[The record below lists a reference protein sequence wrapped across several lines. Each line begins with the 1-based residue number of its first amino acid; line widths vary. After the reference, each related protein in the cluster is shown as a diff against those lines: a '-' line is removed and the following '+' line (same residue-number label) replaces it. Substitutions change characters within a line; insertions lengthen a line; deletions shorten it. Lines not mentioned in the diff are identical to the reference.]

1 MMAVCFCEQAK
12 SNKFHGDPLVNS
24 STNVFF
30 EARSGQ
36 FFVLFVVFSSFSL
49 FSLVYILQ
57 RFFVAFFSL
66 LELSPLDSSDI
77 PEAKNT
83 TIEELTR
90 RFQCTFAHIPCFL
103 NIAFVQK
110 PTLVRQQSKRQN
122 QNAGT
127 TAAAKS
133 RSKRWLVPLGC
144 L

>member
-1 MMAVCFCEQAK
+1 MGPGKVGTTSCEDERKPDRGSTFLVPQDIKIMMAACFCEQAK

-66 LELSPLDSSDI
+66 LELSPLV
-77 PEAKNT
+77 
-83 TIEELTR
+83 
-90 RFQCTFAHIPCFL
+90 FQ
-103 NIAFVQK
+103 
-110 PTLVRQQSKRQN
+110 
-122 QNAGT
+122 
-127 TAAAKS
+127 
-133 RSKRWLVPLGC
+133 
-144 L
+144 